1 MRGQVIHRN
10 TQNARNLRHHQ
21 TKAEEILWRHLRD
34 RQLRSCKFR
43 RQVPRGPYIV
53 DFACLEAR
61 LVMEL
66 DGGHH
71 SDQTE
76 ADTRRTYF
84 LEDNGYRVLRF
95 WNNEVLDNIEGVLA
109 IIENALSPPS
119 PRPAP
124 LRGEGVGR
132 RPEHNPPYLSK

>member
-76 ADTRRTYF
+76 ADTRRSHF

-109 IIENALSPPS
+109 IIENALSPPLTPALS
-119 PRPAP
+119 P
-124 LRGEGVGR
+124 
-132 RPEHNPPYLSK
+132 

>member
-1 MRGQVIHRN
+1 M
-10 TQNARNLRHHQ
+10 
-21 TKAEEILWRHLRD
+21 WRHLRD

-109 IIENALSPPS
+109 IIENALSPPLTPALS
-119 PRPAP
+119 PQG
-124 LRGEGVGR
+124 RGSR
-132 RPEHNPPYLSK
+132 SPPRAQSALFITRKSSPGGC